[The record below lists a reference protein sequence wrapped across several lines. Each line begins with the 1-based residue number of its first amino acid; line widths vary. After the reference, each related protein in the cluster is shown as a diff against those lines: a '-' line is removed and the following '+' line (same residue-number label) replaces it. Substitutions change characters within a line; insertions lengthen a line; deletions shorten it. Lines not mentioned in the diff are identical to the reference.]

1 MSSKTKLVWR
11 TIALAIS
18 AFTSGYFARMMDDGK
33 GNVATVGFIFAL
45 CVAVF
50 VAMMMIFDA
59 E

>member
-1 MSSKTKLVWR
+1 MSSEAKMVLRAT
-11 TIALAIS
+11 ALGIS

-33 GNVATVGFIFAL
+33 GNVETIGFIFAL

-50 VAMMMIFDA
+50 VVIMMIFDA

>member
-1 MSSKTKLVWR
+1 
-11 TIALAIS
+11 
-18 AFTSGYFARMMDDGK
+18 MMDDGK
-33 GNVATVGFIFAL
+33 GNVATVGFIFAI

>member
-1 MSSKTKLVWR
+1 MSSEAKLVWR
-11 TIALAIS
+11 VTALGVS

-50 VAMMMIFDA
+50 VGIMMIFDA

>member
-1 MSSKTKLVWR
+1 MSSEAKLVWR
-11 TIALAIS
+11 ATALGIS

-50 VAMMMIFDA
+50 VVMMMIFDA